1 MDFIPDPF
9 FMRLRR
15 FVLQYAAAC
24 FLCLCVVVFAV
35 IDTSLI
41 SVRNIR
47 NILSDAA
54 PLLVSASAMALCLF
68 SGYIDFS
75 AGASAC
81 FASAIASSFMQA
93 PESAGR
99 MFAFL
104 PPFPAFAVIPFV
116 TILFFAVGM
125 FNGFLIKR
133 VSLPPWFATFATG
146 SVLTALTHIYLCT
159 KDMQLRVLE
168 GFTRQY
174 TLFGVGYIGVNP
186 TLSIPISVIFSLFVF
201 FALRAGIKRFLPEA
215 DAPGRSVVQD
225 LKKTMFLFGTVS
237 SLFALSGMMITA
249 RAGSI
254 ASLSAGEFEL
264 HTLAVCFTAS
274 LSLFGAR
281 GSWAAVAACT
291 FIYSAFMYTA
301 DFVGINRF
309 VTLTFRTLIPLTMV
323 WIDIVKR
330 KKTANTGNSGITG
343 ANINRL

>member
-9 FMRLRR
+9 FVRLRR

-68 SGYIDFS
+68 SGYVDFS

-81 FASAIASSFMQA
+81 FAAAIASSFMQA
-93 PESAGR
+93 PEGAGR

-116 TILFFAVGM
+116 TVLFFAVGM
-125 FNGFLIKR
+125 LNGFLIKR

-174 TLFGVGYIGVNP
+174 TLFGVGYIGVNRN
-186 TLSIPISVIFSLFVF
+186 F
-201 FALRAGIKRFLPEA
+201 FALCFFCPACGNKAVFT
-215 DAPGRSVVQD
+215 RS
-225 LKKTMFLFGTVS
+225 
-237 SLFALSGMMITA
+237 
-249 RAGSI
+249 
-254 ASLSAGEFEL
+254 
-264 HTLAVCFTAS
+264 
-274 LSLFGAR
+274 
-281 GSWAAVAACT
+281 
-291 FIYSAFMYTA
+291 
-301 DFVGINRF
+301 
-309 VTLTFRTLIPLTMV
+309 
-323 WIDIVKR
+323 
-330 KKTANTGNSGITG
+330 
-343 ANINRL
+343 